1 MIKLFN
7 KPIKVNKA
15 SQDKRTQEVGAKV
28 FVGNL
33 SEHVDERLLREVF
46 SQFGIVLS
54 SEVKRDPETG
64 RSRRY
69 GFVSFDNFDSSD
81 RARETM
87 NGQYLQGNRIDVDYA
102 YKRDNQKEKHGSV
115 SERVLA
121 FCQAQRA

>member
-33 SEHVDERLLREVF
+33 SNHVDERILREVF

-64 RSRRY
+64 KSRHY

-81 RARETM
+81 RSRDLM
-87 NGQYLQGNRIDVDYA
+87 NG
-102 YKRDNQKEKHGSV
+102 
-115 SERVLA
+115 
-121 FCQAQRA
+121 